1 MSLIDDAK
9 NKAMATMAGGGSDP
23 MVAGVL
29 ELIQAHPGGL
39 SGLVQTFHDKGLG
52 ELMSSCTGTGSNL
65 PISADQL
72 HQVLGPETVQT
83 LAEKAGIPVD
93 AAGSSLAQI
102 LPSLID
108 KLTPNGEVPAQSN
121 VLQMGLNLLKS
132 SGKTGT
138 DA

>member
-1 MSLIDDAK
+1 MTLMDDVK
-9 NKAMATMAGGGSDP
+9 NKAMAAIAGGGSDP

-29 ELIQAHPGGL
+29 EMIQNHPDGL

-52 ELMSSCTGTGSNL
+52 ELISSWTGTGSNL
-65 PISADQL
+65 PISADQI
-72 HQVLGPETVQT
+72 HQVLGSQTVQA
-83 LAEKAGIPVD
+83 LAAKAGIPAD

-108 KLTPNGEVPAQSN
+108 KLTPNGEVPAHSN

-132 SGKTGT
+132 LGKTGT

>member
-1 MSLIDDAK
+1 MTLMDDVM
-9 NKAMATMAGGGSDP
+9 NKAMATIAGGGSDP

-29 ELIQAHPGGL
+29 EMIQNHPGGL

-52 ELMSSCTGTGSNL
+52 ELISSWTGTGSNL
-65 PISADQL
+65 PISADQI
-72 HQVLGPETVQT
+72 HQVLGSQTVQA
-83 LAEKAGIPVD
+83 LAAKAGIPAD

-108 KLTPNGEVPAQSN
+108 KLTPNGEVPAHSN

-132 SGKTGT
+132 LGKTGT

>member
-1 MSLIDDAK
+1 MSLMDDVK

-23 MVAGVL
+23 MVAVVL
-29 ELIQAHPGGL
+29 EMIQNHPGGL
-39 SGLVQTFHDKGLG
+39 SGLVQSFHDKGLG
-52 ELMSSCTGTGSNL
+52 GLVSSWTSTGQNL
-65 PISADQL
+65 PISADQI
-72 HQVLGPETVQT
+72 HQALGSQTVQA
-83 LAEKAGIPVD
+83 LAAKAGIPLD

-108 KLTPNGEVPAQSN
+108 KLTANGEVPQQSN

-132 SGKTGT
+132 MGKTGT